1 MKLSL
6 SLAAIITLLG
16 LVAAHE
22 PSKQVIVS
30 YPQDTPDSV
39 ITQAMNALIAAGG
52 IITHEYSEFGCFVT
66 EEYVKA
72 NLFSSDQVCCPLRNP
87 PNQWLAAERINQRFC
102 SNSLC

>member
-52 IITHEYSEFGCFVT
+52 IITHEYTLIKGFAATASVEALNAIQVLSSAYPATVEEDQIVT
-66 EEYVKA
+66 IQE
-72 NLFSSDQVCCPLRNP
+72 SP
-87 PNQWLAAERINQRFC
+87 PE
-102 SNSLC
+102 